1 MSQIYSKLRLA
12 NTLNKSVTVTF
23 KWITSRSLLSEYQVK
38 QNLLLHTGIQQTKVV
53 IGYKNY

>member
-12 NTLNKSVTVTF
+12 NTLNKSVTF

-38 QNLLLHTGIQQTKVV
+38 QNLLLHIGIQQTKVV